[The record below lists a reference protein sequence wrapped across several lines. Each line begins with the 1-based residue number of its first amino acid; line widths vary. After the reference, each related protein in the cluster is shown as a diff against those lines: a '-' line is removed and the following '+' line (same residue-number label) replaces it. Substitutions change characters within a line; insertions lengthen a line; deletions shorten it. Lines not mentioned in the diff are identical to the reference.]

1 MSKIAIINDI
11 HSNYLLLQKIL
22 NYTRKQNI
30 EKYIICGDTITDGV
44 WVNEVLESLEKIDPI
59 MVNGNREEAIINYD
73 GVSWNNNPRFALM
86 LYTYKNISKD
96 NLEFIKKNE
105 ITKTVTIEGIKIC
118 ISHGSPY
125 KVRDLVY
132 HDSYSLFD
140 RLIND
145 FNADVYLFA
154 HTHIPFCTKYKNK
167 LFINAGA
174 LFPCYN
180 KQVIVFGVLDI
191 NDKTVNYSQ
200 IELKYDFLE
209 VKDFYLNSLTYQ
221 VSPEWCNILI
231 NEFAKGIDYYNLF
244 ADYLDKNYKTIDNN
258 TWKEAFQRFMKEKNL
273 DIY

>member
-180 KQVIVFGVLDI
+180 KQVVVFGVLDI

-209 VKDFYLNSLTYQ
+209 VKNFYLNSLTYQ
-221 VSPEWCNILI
+221 VSSEWCNILI

>member
-140 RLIND
+140 RLIKD

-180 KQVIVFGVLDI
+180 KQVVVFGVLDI

-209 VKDFYLNSLTYQ
+209 VKNFYLNSLTYQ

-231 NEFAKGIDYYNLF
+231 NEFAKGIDYYILF

>member
-140 RLIND
+140 RLIKD

-180 KQVIVFGVLDI
+180 KQVVVFGVLDI

-221 VSPEWCNILI
+221 VSSEWCNILI
-231 NEFAKGIDYYNLF
+231 NEFAKGIDYYILF

>member
-11 HSNYLLLQKIL
+11 HSNYLMLQKIL
-22 NYTRKQNI
+22 NYTKKQNI

-73 GVSWNNNPRFALM
+73 GVSWNNNPRFVLM

-96 NLEFIKKNE
+96 NLDFIKKNG
-105 ITKTVTIEGIKIC
+105 ITKTVIIEGVKIC

-125 KVRDLVY
+125 NVRDLVY
-132 HDSYSLFD
+132 YDSYSLFD

-154 HTHIPFCTKYKNK
+154 HTHVPFCTKYKNK

-174 LFPCYN
+174 LFPCCN
-180 KQVIVFGVLDI
+180 KKVIVFGVLDI

-221 VSPEWCNILI
+221 ASPEWCNILI

-244 ADYLDKNYKTIDNN
+244 AGYLDKNYKTIDNN
-258 TWKEAFQRFMKEKNL
+258 TWKKAFQRFMKEKKL

>member
-140 RLIND
+140 RLIKD

-154 HTHIPFCTKYKNK
+154 HTHVPFCTKYKNK

-180 KQVIVFGVLDI
+180 KQVVVFGVLDI

>member
-140 RLIND
+140 RLIKD

-154 HTHIPFCTKYKNK
+154 HTHVPFCTKYKNK

-180 KQVIVFGVLDI
+180 KQVVVFGVLDI

-200 IELKYDFLE
+200 IKLKYDFLE
-209 VKDFYLNSLTYQ
+209 IKDFYLNSLTYQ

>member
-154 HTHIPFCTKYKNK
+154 HTHVPFCTKYKNK

-180 KQVIVFGVLDI
+180 KQVVVFGVLDI

-221 VSPEWCNILI
+221 VSSEWCNILI

>member
-73 GVSWNNNPRFALM
+73 DVSWNNNPRFALM

-154 HTHIPFCTKYKNK
+154 HTHVPFCTKYKNK

-180 KQVIVFGVLDI
+180 KQVVVFGVLDI

>member
-44 WVNEVLESLEKIDPI
+44 WVNEVLESLEKIGPI

-140 RLIND
+140 RLIKD

-154 HTHIPFCTKYKNK
+154 HTHVPFCTKYKNK

-180 KQVIVFGVLDI
+180 KQVVVFGVLDI

>member
-154 HTHIPFCTKYKNK
+154 HTHVPFCTKYKNK

-180 KQVIVFGVLDI
+180 KQVVVFGVLDI

>member
-73 GVSWNNNPRFALM
+73 GVSWKNSPRFALM
-86 LYTYKNISKD
+86 LYTYENISKD

-174 LFPCYN
+174 LFPCCN
-180 KQVIVFGVLDI
+180 KQVVVFGVLDI

>member
-73 GVSWNNNPRFALM
+73 DVSWNNNPRFALM

-140 RLIND
+140 RLIKD

-154 HTHIPFCTKYKNK
+154 HTHVPFCTKYKNK

-180 KQVIVFGVLDI
+180 KQVVVFGVLDI

>member
-180 KQVIVFGVLDI
+180 KQVVVFGVLDI

>member
-154 HTHIPFCTKYKNK
+154 HTHVPFCTKYKNK

-180 KQVIVFGVLDI
+180 KQVVVFGVLDI

-209 VKDFYLNSLTYQ
+209 VKNFYLNSLTYQ
-221 VSPEWCNILI
+221 VSSEWCNILI

>member
-180 KQVIVFGVLDI
+180 KQVVVFGVLDI

-221 VSPEWCNILI
+221 VSSEWCNILI